1 MSAAPVAIVTGSSSG
16 IGAATAAALVEA
28 GWSVLGLDLQEPAEP
43 ITGVKH
49 RSCDLADPHAISE
62 ACSHAREL
70 GELAAI
76 VHCAAAQTLGASGE
90 LADAAWERILAV
102 NLLAAERLVAGT
114 KDLLRAAHGA
124 VVVISSVHAV
134 ATTRAMVGYAT
145 SKAALEG
152 WVRAAALDLAPEIRV
167 NAIRPGAVDTPM
179 LRAGFVR
186 RPEDGTPEEAAAK
199 LANAVPL
206 RKIIDA
212 RELARL
218 VLLLVDLATP
228 LTMTGSVLTV
238 DGGALLG
245 LATE

>member
-16 IGAATAAALVEA
+16 VGAATAAALADA
-28 GWSVLGLDLQEPAEP
+28 GWSVLGLDLQDPARP
-43 ITGVKH
+43 VDGVTH
-49 RSCDLADPHAISE
+49 RRCDLADPQAIRE
-62 ACSHAREL
+62 ACGQAREL
-70 GELAAI
+70 GEVAAV

-90 LADAAWERILAV
+90 LADADWERILAV
-102 NLLAAERLVAGT
+102 NVLAAERLVAGSREA
-114 KDLLRAAHGA
+114 LLASRGS

-134 ATTRAMVGYAT
+134 ATTREMVGYAT

-152 WVRAAALDLAPEIRV
+152 WVRAAALDLAPDIRV

-179 LRAGFVR
+179 LRAGFAR
-186 RPEDGTPEEAAAK
+186 RPQDGSPEQAAAK
-199 LANAVPL
+199 LAGAVPL
-206 RKIIDA
+206 QRIIDPS
-212 RELARL
+212 ELARL
-218 VLLLVDLATP
+218 VLLLVDRTTP